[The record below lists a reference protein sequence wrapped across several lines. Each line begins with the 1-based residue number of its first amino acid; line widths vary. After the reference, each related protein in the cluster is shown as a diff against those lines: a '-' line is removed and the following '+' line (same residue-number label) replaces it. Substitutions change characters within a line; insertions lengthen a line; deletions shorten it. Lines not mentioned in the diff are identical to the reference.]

1 MPGHDL
7 QGVSVLVTRPVA
19 QAERICREIRLLGG
33 NPIMLPLL
41 EIAPKPPT
49 PQTLPSLKDLARVD
63 YLIFVSANAVESG
76 LAYLPVIPGSI
87 TVGTIGQATAER
99 LLEAG
104 IHPTLVPAHFDSEGF
119 LALDQVQDLRDK
131 TVMIVRGE
139 GGREKLA
146 ESLRARGAQVQY
158 LEAYRRAC
166 PHWQQQ
172 DVRTALCADIIT
184 VTSGEALENLTQLA
198 QLPGGEALWAK
209 PLLVYHDRIAG
220 RALELGFT
228 LKPWVT
234 EQPSDDALL
243 QALAHWVNVQK
254 GMEHA

>member
-1 MPGHDL
+1 
-7 QGVSVLVTRPVA
+7 
-19 QAERICREIRLLGG
+19 
-33 NPIMLPLL
+33 MLPLL

-99 LLEAG
+99 LQEAG
-104 IHPTLVPAHFDSEGF
+104 IHPTLVPAHFDSE
-119 LALDQVQDLRDK
+119 DLRDK

-198 QLPGGEALWAK
+198 QLPGGEAL
-209 PLLVYHDRIAG
+209 
-220 RALELGFT
+220 
-228 LKPWVT
+228 
-234 EQPSDDALL
+234 
-243 QALAHWVNVQK
+243 
-254 GMEHA
+254 